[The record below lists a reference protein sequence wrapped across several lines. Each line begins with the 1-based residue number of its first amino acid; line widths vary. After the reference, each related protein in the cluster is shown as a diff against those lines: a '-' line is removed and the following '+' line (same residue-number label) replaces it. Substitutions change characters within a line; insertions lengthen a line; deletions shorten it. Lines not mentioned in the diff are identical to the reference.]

1 MITYNSMEKTTKR
14 RKKRTRKKL
23 SPEEKARRLEQ
34 SNQKKEIRTIMK
46 NMGFIRLPYI
56 DGKEFKYD
64 NRTSEMDDIFIS
76 ENVILITEYTIGD
89 PGTHLLKKKIFY
101 DKINEDKRAFIDFV
115 LGTEKLKSFKEYYE
129 NNIEGTYTKN
139 QLRIQILYCSKK
151 SISSEHKD
159 QLNKIIFF
167 DYHIVQ
173 YFKSLTRAI
182 KKSSKYEFMEFI
194 KIPYEEFG
202 NNINNSSS
210 RNSQTFKGNI
220 LPEEKSKFDEGYKIV
235 SFYIDAESLL
245 RRSFVLRQNGWK
257 DIENVGL
264 YQRMLESSKVSSMR
278 KYLYDRNRVF
288 INNIIA
294 TISTDKIKLYD
305 KDGNNLKLGNNGQFI
320 DNNSTEVS
328 PTQIE
333 IDDTCN
339 IIGLIDGQHRTYAYH
354 EGDDQYEKKI
364 AKLRKEQNL
373 LVTGI
378 LFPEKETKEKRLKF
392 EANLFFEINSNQK
405 NVPSRIKQEIELMI
419 SPFSPIAIG
428 MRILTG
434 LNKSGPLDSTIE
446 QYWYEKGKLKTAS
459 IVSYGLRPLV
469 KIEDVKSNDS
479 LYVIWSHSDKQKL
492 KSKDISDTTLLNEYI
507 NFSVE
512 KIRDLLI
519 AFKTKLSPEQWH
531 TYSPSN
537 SKGLLTVSFINGL
550 LNVLRLLIENKK
562 IENIESYKNQLSGID
577 KFDFKKFKSSQ
588 YRKMGEAIYS
598 EYFN

>member
-1 MITYNSMEKTTKR
+1 MAKERIRTKTK
-14 RKKRTRKKL
+14 RKKL
-23 SPEEKARRLEQ
+23 SPQEKAQRLEQ
-34 SNQKKEIRTIMK
+34 NNQIKEIRAIMK

-64 NRTSEMDDIFIS
+64 SRTSEMDDIFIN
-76 ENVILITEYTIGD
+76 ENIILITEYTIGD
-89 PGTHLLKKKIFY
+89 SGSHLLKKKIFY
-101 DKINEDKRAFIDFV
+101 DKINANKRAFIDFV
-115 LGTEKLKSFKEYYE
+115 LETEKLKSFKEYYDK
-129 NNIEGTYTKN
+129 NMNGKYSKN

-159 QLNKIIFF
+159 QLENIIFF

-173 YFKSLTRAI
+173 YFKSITKAI

-194 KIPYEEFG
+194 KIPFGEFG
-202 NNINNSSS
+202 SNINNSSS

-245 RRSFVLRQNGWK
+245 RRSYVLRQNGWK

-264 YQRMLESSKVSSMR
+264 YQRMLESSKISSMR
-278 KYLYDRNRVF
+278 KYLYERNRVF

-294 TISTDKIKLYD
+294 TISTAKIKLYD
-305 KDGNNLKLGNNGQFI
+305 KDDKDLQLGDNGQFI
-320 DNNSTEVS
+320 NNDSTEVA
-328 PTQIE
+328 PTKIE

-364 AKLRKEQNL
+364 SQLRKEQNL

-378 LFPEKETKEKRLKF
+378 LFPEKETREKRLKF
-392 EANLFFEINSNQK
+392 EANLFLEINSNQK

-428 MRILTG
+428 MRILSG
-434 LNKSGPLDSTIE
+434 LNKSGPLGNTIE

-469 KIEDVKSNDS
+469 KIEDIKSKDS
-479 LYVIWSHSDKQKL
+479 LYLIWSHTDKQKL
-492 KSKDISDTTLLNEYI
+492 KAKDISDTNLLNEYI

-519 AFKTKLSPEQWH
+519 AFKSNLNPEQWQ
-531 TYSPSN
+531 TYSPSQA
-537 SKGLLTVSFINGL
+537 KGLLTVSFINGV
-550 LNVLRLLIENKK
+550 LNVMRLLIENNKADD
-562 IENIESYKNQLSGID
+562 INGYKSKMSGVD
-577 KFDFKKFKSSQ
+577 KFDFKKYKSSQ
-588 YRKMGEAIYS
+588 YRKMGQAIY
-598 EYFN
+598 EKYFK

>member
-1 MITYNSMEKTTKR
+1 MARVTK
-14 RKKRTRKKL
+14 KKSTRKKL
-23 SPEEKARRLEQ
+23 SPQDKAQRLEQ
-34 SNQKKEIRTIMK
+34 NNQEKEIRTIMK
-46 NMGFIRLPYI
+46 NMGFERLPYI

-64 NRTSEMDDIFIS
+64 NRTSEMDDIFIN
-76 ENVILITEYTIGD
+76 ENIILITEYTIGD

-115 LGTEKLKSFKEYYE
+115 LETEKLKSFKEYYDE
-129 NNIEGTYTKN
+129 KIANKYSKN

-151 SISSEHKD
+151 TISSEHKD
-159 QLNKIIFF
+159 QLNNITFF

-173 YFKSLTRAI
+173 YFKSLTKAI

-194 KIPYEEFG
+194 KIPFEQFG
-202 NNINNSSS
+202 SNINDSSS
-210 RNSQTFKGNI
+210 RTPQTFKGNI
-220 LPEEKSKFDEGYKIV
+220 LPEEKSKFNEGYKIV

-264 YQRMLESSKVSSMR
+264 YQRMLESNKVSSMR
-278 KYLYDRNRVF
+278 KYLFERNRVF

-305 KDGNNLKLGNNGQFI
+305 KDNNNLKLGDNGQFI
-320 DNNSTEVS
+320 NYNSSEVS
-328 PTQIE
+328 PTKIE

-364 AKLRKEQNL
+364 SQLRKEQNL

-378 LFPEKETKEKRLKF
+378 LFPEKESKEKRLKF
-392 EANLFFEINSNQK
+392 EANLFLEINSNQK
-405 NVPSRIKQEIELMI
+405 NVSSRIQQEIELMI

-428 MRILTG
+428 MKILMG
-434 LNKSGPLDSTIE
+434 INKSGPLGNTIE
-446 QYWYEKGKLKTAS
+446 QYWYEKGKIKTAS

-469 KIEDVKSNDS
+469 KIEDVKSKDS
-479 LYVIWSHSDKQKL
+479 LYAIWNHSEKQKL
-492 KSKDISDTTLLNEYI
+492 KLKDISDINLLNEYI
-507 NFSVE
+507 DFSVG

-519 AFKTKLSPEQWH
+519 AFKINLNSEQWQ
-531 TYSPSN
+531 TYSRGNPQ
-537 SKGLLTVSFINGL
+537 GLLTVTFVNGF
-550 LNVLRLLIENKK
+550 LNVLRLLIEYNKVSTTEDYSIK
-562 IENIESYKNQLSGID
+562 LKNID
-577 KFDFKKFKSSQ
+577 KFDFKKYKSSQ
-588 YRKMGEAIYS
+588 YRKMGEEIYKQ
-598 EYFN
+598 YFK